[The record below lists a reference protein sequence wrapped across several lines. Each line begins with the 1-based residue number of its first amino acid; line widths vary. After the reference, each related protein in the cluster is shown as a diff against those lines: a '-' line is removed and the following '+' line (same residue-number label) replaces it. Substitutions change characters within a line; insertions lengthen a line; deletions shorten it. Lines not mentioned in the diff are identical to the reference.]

1 VHGTLRISPDECMRK
16 RRSLKYAGLHPRTI
30 RAYGAALD
38 RFLKFVRRR
47 RLKLRSESQLDRQIS
62 EFIDHLYQEGEPMSY
77 GGHLLSAVKRF
88 HPELRLCLP
97 RSSQLFRNWQ
107 RCYVPSRALPA
118 SWALVEALMGVA
130 FSQHLGQL
138 SLLLALGFN
147 CLLRTSE
154 MLSLTHQ
161 HLVVHDSGRAM
172 SVIIP
177 GSKTSQGNP
186 QVLLIQDLP
195 LVHLA
200 QRILRPRSKTLLWDQ
215 GPHRFR
221 EQFSALLGVLGFGPH
236 DYTPYCL
243 RRGGATWFFQSSL
256 SMDATVARGRWSCAR
271 TAKGYIDEGTMQL
284 AQTHWSRDQTRLVKR
299 WRRLCKAYRLRQ

>member
-1 VHGTLRISPDECMRK
+1 MRK
-16 RRSLKYAGLHPRTI
+16 RRSLKYAGLHPRTVH
-30 RAYGAALD
+30 AYRVALD
-38 RFLKFVRRR
+38 RFLKFVQKKK
-47 RLKLRSESQLDRQIS
+47 LKLKNVSHLDRQIA
-62 EFIDHLYQEGEPMSY
+62 EFIDHLYQEGEPISY

-97 RSSQLFRNWQ
+97 QASQFFRTWQ
-107 RCYVPSRALPA
+107 RCYIPSRALPA

-130 FSQHLGQL
+130 FSLQL
-138 SLLLALGFN
+138 AHFALLLALGFN

-154 MLSLTHQ
+154 MLSITHR
-161 HLVVHDSGRAM
+161 HLVVHPDGKAL

-186 QVLLIQDLP
+186 QVLLVQDLP
-195 LVHLA
+195 LVHLTSKL
-200 QRILRPRSKTLLWDQ
+200 IRPKSKALLWAQ
-215 GPHRFR
+215 GPHSFR
-221 EQFSALLGVLGFGPH
+221 EQFSQLLVSVGFGAH

-243 RRGGATWFFQSSL
+243 RRGGATWFFQSSQ

-284 AQTHWSRDQTRLVKR
+284 AQVQWTSAQVRQLRY
-299 WRRLCKAYRLRQ
+299 WRKQCKAYRLRQ